1 MLMEQAFFSLP
12 EVLHGSG
19 YQTQS
24 YESGIVSALSLAFLQ
39 VLNGRNVPNPIGCL
53 QSERLYR
60 TDGLYQPG
68 GTPRYL
74 RADLYAHV
82 GRLMV
87 ANKRLSQYGWRH
99 RLWLE
104 CKFMRGQAGK
114 DGNEH
119 AGNKSPVTGAILADL
134 LRLAL
139 LIPEKGGETSSS
151 RYFLHVYDAD
161 PKFYLT
167 FRGRPWCR
175 SLVTVGDQEISFS
188 GLENEPKAIRKL
200 IGDLP
205 GLDVR
210 LRVTNVFAGPMYAQ
224 HRPVYWCWL
233 TRIDQVEATLGTHT
247 VSIEANRTITQS
259 KDGLAEISAFVA
271 ARLAILP
278 DSADTQPPRG
288 DEREAAADEEGSK
301 LEDEE

>member
-24 YESGIVSALSLAFLQ
+24 YESGIVSALSLSFLQ
-39 VLNGRNVPNPIGCL
+39 VLNGRNVPNPIGCM

-68 GTPRYL
+68 AAPRYL
-74 RADLYAHV
+74 RADLYANV
-82 GRLMV
+82 ERLMV

-104 CKFMRGQAGK
+104 CKFMRGQAGI
-114 DGNEH
+114 DGIEN
-119 AGNKSPVTGAILADL
+119 AGNKSSVTGAVLADL

-139 LIPEKGGETSSS
+139 LTPETGSETRSS

-161 PKFYLT
+161 PKCYLT
-167 FRGRPWCR
+167 LKKRVWCR

-188 GLENEPKAIRKL
+188 DLDNEPQAIKKL
-200 IGDLP
+200 IGNLP
-205 GLDVR
+205 GLNVR
-210 LRVTNVFAGPMYAQ
+210 LRVTNLFTGPLYAQ

-233 TRIDQVEATLGTHT
+233 TRIDQVEATLEQHKI
-247 VSIEANRTITQS
+247 SIEANRAITQS
-259 KDGLAEISAFVA
+259 ENGLSEIAAFVA

-278 DSADTQPPRG
+278 DSADMQPPRS
-288 DEREAAADEEGSK
+288 DEQEAADEEE
-301 LEDEE
+301 LVDNDDD